1 MLPRKSKYAPKL
13 FDLEVLSALLSCFP
27 SIFSVNYIRQFW
39 CPTNYVKMAMKNDQ
53 SPLFRSFFFT
63 LITKTFLII
72 GHEFGNMFN
81 FRNSLQIDSYKYSN
95 LTWHL
100 LTKWEFFSFH
110 LIFGKLEMCKS
121 FETPFCPSWGVLYP
135 SKSKIR
141 MKNLP
146 WGQRIRSSCFHDHD
160 NSWWLKSLVDKNDN
174 KLSRDPDFHLNPILL
189 L

>member
-1 MLPRKSKYAPKL
+1 MLPRKSKYALKL

-72 GHEFGNMFN
+72 GHDFGRRFYHYFHEKFTRCLIENTSVSTYKICTFLKI
-81 FRNSLQIDSYKYSN
+81 RAKNSSKNS
-95 LTWHL
+95 
-100 LTKWEFFSFH
+100 
-110 LIFGKLEMCKS
+110 
-121 FETPFCPSWGVLYP
+121 ETPFCPSCWGVLYP

-146 WGQRIRSSCFHDHD
+146 RGQRIRSSCFHDHD

-189 L
+189 YSSM

>member
-1 MLPRKSKYAPKL
+1 
-13 FDLEVLSALLSCFP
+13 
-27 SIFSVNYIRQFW
+27 
-39 CPTNYVKMAMKNDQ
+39 MKNDQ

-72 GHEFGNMFN
+72 GLGNRFYHQFQEQFADRLITNIPSKMAFVHKV
-81 FRNSLQIDSYKYSN
+81 RNKNVFVQLR
-95 LTWHL
+95 
-100 LTKWEFFSFH
+100 
-110 LIFGKLEMCKS
+110 LIFGKLEMFKS

-146 WGQRIRSSCFHDHD
+146 RGQRIRSSCFHDHD

-174 KLSRDPDFHLNPILL
+174 KLSKVPDFHLNSILL
-189 L
+189 Q